1 MPDSKFLQ
9 TFREIHKEYPEVFD
23 ALEEYDRTRRLR
35 KINYK
40 ERANFTVDAR
50 ILRQFRQHCQEKGYN
65 MSKLLENWMKKKIQS
80 KA

>member
-1 MPDSKFLQ
+1 MAESEFLQ
-9 TFREIHKEYPEVFD
+9 TFRKIHKEYPEVFD

-35 KINYK
+35 KISYK

-50 ILRQFRQHCQEKGYN
+50 ILRNFRSYCTAHGYS
-65 MSKLLENWMKKKIQS
+65 MSRLLENFMKEKV